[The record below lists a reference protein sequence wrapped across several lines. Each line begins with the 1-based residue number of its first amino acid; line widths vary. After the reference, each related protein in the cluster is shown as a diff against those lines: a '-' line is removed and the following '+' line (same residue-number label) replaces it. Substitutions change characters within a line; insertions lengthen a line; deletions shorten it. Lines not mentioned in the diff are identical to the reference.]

1 MLVSGE
7 KGKPGVHGKKP
18 KRTEQRTNK
27 PNPHMR
33 AGQEI
38 KPAPQWW
45 NCSHRFPDPALQKT
59 GNNEPESYSGSES
72 TLSTTAN
79 PSIPEIRRGRE
90 VVSLLHRLRSPAVSE
105 LSRIRKLSVNS
116 VSKSEDRRQ
125 RRTGKILLGELN
137 IICPNET
144 CWSQTHKMIL
154 SWRQVFFA
162 IPWEH
167 GRSK

>member
-1 MLVSGE
+1 MDLAEQSGFTNREDYKSNWITTNQIKCWFLVRRE
-7 KGKPGVHGKKP
+7 NREYTGKKP

-27 PNPHMR
+27 PNPHMT

-38 KPAPQWW
+38 KPAPQWC

-105 LSRIRKLSVNS
+105 LSRIRKLSVNVRRS
-116 VSKSEDRRQ
+116 SK
-125 RRTGKILLGELN
+125 
-137 IICPNET
+137 
-144 CWSQTHKMIL
+144 H
-154 SWRQVFFA
+154 
-162 IPWEH
+162 
-167 GRSK
+167 

>member
-1 MLVSGE
+1 MDLAEQSGFTNREDYKSNWITTNQIKCWFLVRRE
-7 KGKPGVHGKKP
+7 NREYTGKKP

-27 PNPHMR
+27 PNPHMT

-38 KPAPQWW
+38 KPAPLWW
-45 NCSHRFPDPALQKT
+45 NFSHRFPDPALQKT

-105 LSRIRKLSVNS
+105 LSRIRKLSVNVRRS
-116 VSKSEDRRQ
+116 SK
-125 RRTGKILLGELN
+125 
-137 IICPNET
+137 
-144 CWSQTHKMIL
+144 H
-154 SWRQVFFA
+154 
-162 IPWEH
+162 
-167 GRSK
+167 